1 MEMQPTDKNGSNN
14 GGGRKVKRCR
24 VCSDEA
30 IGFNFNG
37 LSCGSCKSFFR
48 RNITKYE
55 SFVCSRN
62 NDCVIT
68 LYSRKCCTRC
78 SYHQPVTTAGPV
90 PLEMTQTPAAAAAAA
105 ALPYP
110 EDFVNL
116 LSTTES
122 LPGLTSTSTS
132 FQTPITPIQPHH
144 PPTITPTI
152 TPITPI
158 TPLSIPPTT
167 VDHPLGR
174 ADTGKKYELNFIE
187 LHYIAQIV
195 RASAAAFKDE
205 DSAPVVANATD
216 VVYILN
222 LAEYYIGKT
231 IRFAKSLSA
240 FLVLSQEDQ
249 LALLKAFFTELLILR
264 LGFFYQ
270 AATDGYLALV
280 DHIGSPVSRG
290 GANSGGGSS
299 NNHHSQAIFIRL
311 STLFG
316 KANKLHQATLI
327 RHFVISY
334 QAVVDKDST
343 LRDLII
349 TSLLFK
355 SRLNAHH
362 QPPPPSSS
370 SSSSSSA
377 SASTFT
383 STSSSDNLE
392 QGSTSTESTTT
403 TTTTTSPNYLLS
415 CPEYLRYQ
423 YYLHSRLLERYCEA
437 KYRSS
442 RRAREKLRSVEHL
455 LSGIDQIKN
464 IIEGLFIDTDES
476 QISLVLNEIYRVK

>member
-1 MEMQPTDKNGSNN
+1 MRKDLISFREECPPEQMVVPTAANGSSSSSSSQQQHHFTAN
-14 GGGRKVKRCR
+14 
-24 VCSDEA
+24 
-30 IGFNFNG
+30 FNFN
-37 LSCGSCKSFFR
+37 LEHILTYDDGSGGSNSYDYQSQQQQQQQQQQPYYYPAYFQGSNF
-48 RNITKYE
+48 
-55 SFVCSRN
+55 
-62 NDCVIT
+62 
-68 LYSRKCCTRC
+68 

-105 ALPYP
+105 AAALPYP

-122 LPGLTSTSTS
+122 LPELTSTSTS
-132 FQTPITPIQPHH
+132 FQTPITP
-144 PPTITPTI
+144 TITPSITPTTPI

-174 ADTGKKYELNFIE
+174 ADSAKKYELNFIE

-299 NNHHSQAIFIRL
+299 SNHNHNSQAIFIRL

-343 LRDLII
+343 LRDLVRD
-349 TSLLFK
+349 LVDK
-355 SRLNAHH
+355 
-362 QPPPPSSS
+362 
-370 SSSSSSA
+370 
-377 SASTFT
+377 
-383 STSSSDNLE
+383 
-392 QGSTSTESTTT
+392 
-403 TTTTTSPNYLLS
+403 
-415 CPEYLRYQ
+415 
-423 YYLHSRLLERYCEA
+423 
-437 KYRSS
+437 
-442 RRAREKLRSVEHL
+442 
-455 LSGIDQIKN
+455 KN
-464 IIEGLFIDTDES
+464 C
-476 QISLVLNEIYRVK
+476 VLK